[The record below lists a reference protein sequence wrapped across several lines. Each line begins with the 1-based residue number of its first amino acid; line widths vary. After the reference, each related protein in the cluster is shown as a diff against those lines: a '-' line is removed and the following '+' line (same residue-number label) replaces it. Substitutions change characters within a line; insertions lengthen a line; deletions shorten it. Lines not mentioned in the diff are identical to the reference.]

1 MINIPIVE
9 MVIDAVLNRD
19 ISELVDASNLDLH
32 SDLDIIWDVLGETK
46 DAGVNDIVNQL
57 FIVQITSITNHRS

>member
-1 MINIPIVE
+1 MNIPIVE

>member
-1 MINIPIVE
+1 MIKIPVVE
-9 MVIDAVLNRD
+9 MIIDAMLNRN

-57 FIVQITSITNHRS
+57 FIVQITSITNH